1 MYKVELRRRVQD
13 KLDSLPESDREM
25 VTGALLSLEEDPR
38 PRGVEKIRRKE
49 LWRVR
54 KGDYRVVY
62 NVDDDA
68 RIVTVVRIG
77 HRKDVYRGL

>member
-1 MYKVELRRRVQD
+1 VYKVELRRRVQD

-25 VTGALLSLEEDPR
+25 VIDALLSLEENPR
-38 PRGVEKIRRKE
+38 PRGMEKIRGKE

-62 NVDDDA
+62 DVDDDA
-68 RIVTVVRIG
+68 KIVAVVRIG
-77 HRKDVYRGL
+77 HRKDVYCGL

>member
-1 MYKVELRRRVQD
+1 VYRVELRQRVQD
-13 KLDSLPESDREM
+13 KLDSLSESDREM
-25 VTGALLSLEEDPR
+25 VIDALLSLEENPR
-38 PRGVEKIRRKE
+38 PRGVEKIRGKE

-62 NVDDDA
+62 DVDDDA
-68 RIVTVVRIG
+68 KIVTVVRIG

>member
-1 MYKVELRRRVQD
+1 VYKVELRRRVQD

-25 VTGALLSLEEDPR
+25 VMDALISLEENPR
-38 PRGVEKIRRKE
+38 PRGMEKIRGKE

-62 NVDDDA
+62 DIDDDA
-68 RIVTVVRIG
+68 KIVTVVRIG
-77 HRKDVYRGL
+77 HRKDVYHGL

>member
-1 MYKVELRRRVQD
+1 VYRVELRQRVQD
-13 KLDSLPESDREM
+13 KLDSLSESDREM
-25 VTGALLSLEEDPR
+25 VIDALLSLEENPR
-38 PRGVEKIRRKE
+38 PRGVEKIRGKE

-62 NVDDDA
+62 DVDGDA
-68 RIVTVVRIG
+68 KIVTVVRIG

>member
-25 VTGALLSLEEDPR
+25 VMDALISLEENPR
-38 PRGVEKIRRKE
+38 PRGMEKIRGKE

-62 NVDDDA
+62 DIDDDA
-68 RIVTVVRIG
+68 KIVTVVRIG
-77 HRKDVYRGL
+77 HRKDVYHGL